1 MPPKEDPVTFDE
13 RQTLETEAQKE
24 KTDAE
29 SYATRLKAEAAKLL
43 AEAQSVRAV
52 AEVDAELARAKADLA
67 RIECEDGHQ
76 ALVLTNDHKT
86 LELHGEAVLAR
97 VRQRP
102 VIALIFAA
110 SVTILGL
117 ALLWA
122 LLVA

>member
-1 MPPKEDPVTFDE
+1 MNYEE
-13 RQTLETEAQKE
+13 RQALEAEAEKE
-24 KTDAE
+24 KADAA
-29 SYATRLKAEAAKLL
+29 SYAVRLKAEADKLL
-43 AEAQSVRAV
+43 AEAQSVRAAAEAD
-52 AEVDAELARAKADLA
+52 AEVARAKADLA

-76 ALVLTNDHKT
+76 ALVLANDHKT
-86 LELHGEAVLAR
+86 LELHGEATLAR

-102 VIALIFAA
+102 AIALIFAA